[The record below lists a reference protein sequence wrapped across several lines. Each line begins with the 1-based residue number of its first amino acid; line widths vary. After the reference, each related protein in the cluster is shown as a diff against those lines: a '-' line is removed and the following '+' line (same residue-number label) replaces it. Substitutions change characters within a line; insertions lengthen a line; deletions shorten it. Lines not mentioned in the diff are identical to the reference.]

1 MTVLG
6 QKEISMANQRLY
18 VIDKLPEGS
27 EKRAQ
32 VSVMSDEE
40 FELRFFTAWHY
51 MLYECFMPELHSI
64 LNKYCTGLPEDNSLV
79 KRAEYIYVLA
89 DTSDTYD
96 GVMCFILELIIEAAC
111 QGMCD
116 LECELRAL
124 ATKIYRF

>member
-1 MTVLG
+1 M
-6 QKEISMANQRLY
+6 NQRLY

-27 EKRAQ
+27 EKRAE
-32 VSVMSDEE
+32 VSAMSDEE
-40 FELRFFTAWHY
+40 FELKFFTAWHY

-64 LNKYCTGLPEDNSLV
+64 LNKYYTGLPEGNSRV
-79 KRAEYIYVLA
+79 KRVEYVCVLA

-116 LECELRAL
+116 LECELIAL
-124 ATKIYRF
+124 ATEIYRF

>member
-1 MTVLG
+1 M
-6 QKEISMANQRLY
+6 NQRLY

-32 VSVMSDEE
+32 VSAMSDEE
-40 FELRFFTAWHY
+40 FELKFFTAWHY
-51 MLYECFMPELHSI
+51 MLYERFMPELHSI
-64 LNKYCTGLPEDNSLV
+64 LSKHCTGLPEDNSLV
-79 KRAEYIYVLA
+79 KRAEYAYVLA

-111 QGMCD
+111 QGMYD

-124 ATKIYRF
+124 AAEIYRF